1 MCKYERIGFLYCVLV
16 DNFIK
21 HVFLKYLQLFFIII
35 EYFQLIFNILV
46 RSGDIQENPGPV
58 SYNNISIELISTSSN
73 RMHDDTVIL
82 ILSFDNK
89 NFSKSAT
96 LI

>member
-16 DNFIK
+16 DHFIK
-21 HVFLKYLQLFFIII
+21 HVFLKYLQLFIII
-35 EYFQLIFNILV
+35 IKYFQLIFNILV

-58 SYNNISIELISTSSN
+58 SYNNISIELISTSCN

-82 ILSFDNK
+82 IFK
-89 NFSKSAT
+89 F
-96 LI
+96 

>member
-1 MCKYERIGFLYCVLV
+1 MLV
-16 DNFIK
+16 DHFIK
-21 HVFLKYLQLFFIII
+21 HVFLKYLQLFIII
-35 EYFQLIFNILV
+35 IKYFQLIFNILV

-58 SYNNISIELISTSSN
+58 SYNNISIELISTRCN

-89 NFSKSAT
+89 NVFKSAT